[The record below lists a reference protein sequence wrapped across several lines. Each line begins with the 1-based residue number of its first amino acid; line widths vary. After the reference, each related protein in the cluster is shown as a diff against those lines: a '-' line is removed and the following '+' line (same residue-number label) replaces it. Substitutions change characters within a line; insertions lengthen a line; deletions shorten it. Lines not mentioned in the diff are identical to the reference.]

1 MRTLGVALILAGVVL
16 SGLEPGAGAPAATSR
31 VIDRTFSCSM
41 DLQAGVRR
49 LYAAAQT
56 GYQESPGKWK
66 WLPSAILTTS
76 GVERPGP
83 DSTTIAGIS
92 AGSRDQLGSA
102 RVWIGTGRCR
112 PDKAD
117 VGLSPRG
124 LKTRTADLFSD
135 YYVCTP
141 PARVLLRVRAVF
153 RAPAALTFR
162 TGLGELR
169 ADGAVEEASFAVETQ
184 AGKPLLYAAV
194 AKSGRT
200 RFFSTAC
207 SAT

>member
-1 MRTLGVALILAGVVL
+1 MRKLGVVLLLAGVAV
-16 SGLEPGAGAPAATSR
+16 SGVESGGGAPPATSR

-56 GYQESPGKWK
+56 GYQESPSKWK

-92 AGSRDQLGSA
+92 AGDRDQLGSA

-112 PDKAD
+112 PARAN
-117 VGLSPRG
+117 VTLSSRGLSP
-124 LKTRTADLFSD
+124 RTADLFTD

-153 RAPAALTFR
+153 RAPAALSLR
-162 TGLGELR
+162 TGLGQLR
-169 ADGAVEEASFAVETQ
+169 ADGAVEEAALAVETQ

-200 RFFSTAC
+200 RLFSTTC
-207 SAT
+207 IET

>member
-1 MRTLGVALILAGVVL
+1 MRKLGVVL
-16 SGLEPGAGAPAATSR
+16 LLIGFAVSGVEPGAGAPTATSR
-31 VIDRTFSCSM
+31 VIDGTFSCST

-56 GYQESPGKWK
+56 GYRESPSKWK

-92 AGSRDQLGSA
+92 AGGRDQLGPA

-112 PDKAD
+112 AVQAD
-117 VGLSPRG
+117 VGVSPRG
-124 LKTRTADLFSD
+124 LKPRTADLFTD

-153 RAPAALTFR
+153 RAPVALSFR
-162 TGLGELR
+162 TGLGQLR
-169 ADGAVEEASFAVETQ
+169 AEGAVEEAALAVATQ
-184 AGKPLLYAAV
+184 AGRPLLYAAV

-200 RFFSTAC
+200 RLFSTTC
-207 SAT
+207 IET